1 MSFQLQ
7 RTMHPFRYPNLAW
20 AQPPRRSPKVP
31 PDPAALRLKE
41 GVDKVQVAARILTAA
56 LSRHARSSLIRTP
69 PDAFTTL
76 I

>member
-1 MSFQLQ
+1 
-7 RTMHPFRYPNLAW
+7 MHLFRYPNLAW
-20 AQPPRRSPKVP
+20 AQPPRHSPKVP
-31 PDPAALRLKE
+31 PVLAALRIKE

-56 LSRHARSSLIRTP
+56 LSRHALSSLIQTP